1 MWDFIVNF
9 IAQNG
14 ALSILLGMALFLLT
28 IAAIATAVSRS
39 GYAYLGIMAILV
51 GSWLFLRI
59 DKELPVDE
67 DFALGI
73 AVALV
78 YGGFVYLL
86 CGWIG
91 WTVRRRREGSEK
103 KVAVRNLQYALP
115 NYDNDYVRGRLQAIS
130 KTDDELCTSAQLQAR
145 ESLPTELSYA
155 RELLAKV
162 REKELS
168 AADAL
173 MAEDL
178 GKTFALYAKKEG
190 FSYADV
196 RAVNEGF
203 CCLLKL
209 AAKYA
214 IES

>member
-1 MWDFIVNF
+1 MWDFIVDFAVENKEF
-9 IAQNG
+9 
-14 ALSILLGMALFLLT
+14 SILLGLALVLLT
-28 IAAIATAVSRS
+28 VAAIASAVSRS
-39 GYAYLGIMAILV
+39 GYAYLGVAAILV
-51 GSWLFLRI
+51 GSWLFLRVYNG
-59 DKELPVDE
+59 LRVDE

-91 WTVRRRREGSEK
+91 WAVRRRREGCEK
-103 KVAVRNLQYALP
+103 SVVTRNLQYALP
-115 NYDNDYVRGRLQAIS
+115 SYDNDYVRGRLQAMS
-130 KTDDELCTSAQLQAR
+130 KTDEELCTSAQLQAR

-203 CCLLKL
+203 CSLLKL
-209 AAKYA
+209 AAKYS
-214 IES
+214 IEP